1 MNLTTLFFRLVSFS
15 KYYYK
20 AQSDLYIHSPFI
32 FEWINAIK
40 VGLAVE
46 IISIK
51 NYRNSLQNDNSEFK
65 FIDFGKIN
73 LTNISARYVKT
84 SITDLYG
91 KVLLATSAYIQAKT
105 FIELGT
111 SFGVSTAYIYSSNSI
126 IKGTTIDAN
135 PIAIDKSK
143 ELFNLWYP
151 AHIVNFVNGNFD
163 KTLPIVINE
172 LSSVDFVFIDGDHKL
187 ESTLHYLELIM
198 PSLAENAAVIL
209 DDIRWSPEMYKAWLQ
224 ASQHA
229 DFNYVVDYGRIGV
242 LFKVNNHSPKQY
254 FTIH

>member
-1 MNLTTLFFRLVSFS
+1 MNLTTLFFRLVSYT

-32 FEWINAIK
+32 FEWINTIQA
-40 VGLAVE
+40 GLAVE

-51 NYRNSLQNDNSEFK
+51 NYRNSLKNDNSEFK

-73 LTNISARYVKT
+73 LTNISARYLKT

-151 AHIVNFVNGNFD
+151 AHILNFVNGNFD
-163 KTLPIVINE
+163 KTLPTVINE
-172 LSSVDFVFIDGDHKL
+172 LGSVDFVFIDGDHKL
-187 ESTLHYLELIM
+187 VSMRHYLELIM
-198 PSLAENAAVIL
+198 PALAENAAVIL
-209 DDIRWSPEMYKAWLQ
+209 DDIRWSPDNYKAWLQ
-224 ASQHA
+224 ASQYA